1 MQINLDPALQVPRE
15 LGHPLAP
22 GGELDIPL
30 GRDQARAGEIGEVV
44 KEEFSD
50 AENIGGRRQ
59 VDLLDR

>member
-30 GRDQARAGEIGEVV
+30 GRDQARAGEISKVV

-50 AENIGGRRQ
+50 AKNI
-59 VDLLDR
+59 